1 MSEAF
6 SLHTLKP
13 HTTTPPLGAE
23 GWLVQRKH
31 ELSKSG
37 GMSFAPEAGLDI
49 GDTLVWRRRDG
60 V

>member
-1 MSEAF
+1 
-6 SLHTLKP
+6 LKP
-13 HTTTPPLGAE
+13 HTTTPPLGVE
-23 GWLVQRKH
+23 VWLVQRKH

-49 GDTLVWRRRDG
+49 GDTLVWRRRDE